1 MFLMLQSVVLSLST
15 MPKSFLFSLY
25 LVIFFISR
33 LLNFAVHIEHG
44 GERYSAK
51 KPFSPLL
58 GLA

>member
-15 MPKSFLFSLY
+15 TPKSFFFLFFV
-25 LVIFFISR
+25 VIFISR